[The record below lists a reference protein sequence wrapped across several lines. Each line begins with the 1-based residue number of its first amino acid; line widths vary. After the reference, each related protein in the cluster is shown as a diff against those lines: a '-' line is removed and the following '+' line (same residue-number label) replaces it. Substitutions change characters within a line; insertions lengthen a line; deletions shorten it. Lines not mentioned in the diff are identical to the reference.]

1 MYMSEWIPKA
11 SCSFHILPR
20 PQCGW
25 LSETGVRMATV
36 SGLSAILIANILIP
50 IAVTFF
56 SSGFFPYKPLTS
68 GLARSE
74 DVESQFEAPFDKVI
88 FMVVDALRSDF
99 VYSNVS
105 GFSFTQSLIRSGA
118 ALPFTAHASSPTVT
132 MPRLKAMTTG
142 STPSFLDVIFNIAE
156 SDMSSTLALQDTWL
170 AQLRA
175 RGGRLVMYGDDTWL
189 KLFPG
194 MFDRA
199 DGTTSFYVSDFT
211 EVDHNVT
218 RHVSMELTQK
228 DWSAFIMHFL
238 GLDHIGHKLGP
249 RSPHMLTKQREMD
262 SVVGELYASI
272 EREEHLQ
279 STLLV
284 LCGDHGMNEAGN
296 HGGSSSG
303 ETSPALLLISPL
315 FKSMGGPSREA
326 PVDIPDDFQ
335 CYRTVDQTDI
345 IPTLAG
351 LLGFPIPLNSL
362 GVFIPDV
369 LDMWHLLMGIN
380 HNSNSIE
387 DHAKLELALNHF
399 LPLAQKLLISAA
411 SNYNFPHLLIGI
423 SIMALVVSLLL
434 SDVCKLLSRSLHS
447 GTFLAGLLICYG
459 GMMFASSYVE
469 EEHQFWNWA
478 FTAWAFFLHSVKEY
492 SVGNR
497 TPQLLQSLAKFAS
510 DKETEIEAICNTNH
524 QEFVASVNQ
533 LLRIREGTVSLTAEI
548 LDLNQAIQASTERLA
563 EQKRALVES
572 RGHRQNIDETS
583 RAIQGCLEVL
593 RLANQIHD
601 LLSRKNHYAALRA
614 LEEIQNVHLK
624 GVIQYKIAE
633 MIQRSVPATRKI
645 IAEAVMSDLN
655 TWLYRIREM
664 SQYLGEIALYH
675 TDLRKSRQK
684 ERAEILPYL
693 GQFKLNS
700 AIELVSDESEEYDLL
715 QNDELQVD
723 FTPLLECL
731 HIHRSLGRIDTF
743 RLEYANTRRHQ
754 KELLLPTSVTL
765 IDEDGACLHNLL
777 EEMAGFAIVER
788 STMIRIPDL
797 RSPVDVD
804 ELWDSMCQ
812 GAVNLIQ
819 RALREVD
826 NAESLLKIKNLIALF
841 MQTMNTWGF
850 PVGVFD
856 TFLLTLFRK
865 YADLLKKRFSD
876 DFQEIVS
883 TDDYMPMP
891 IQTFEEYEKVLNV
904 SWYNPETPR
913 EEQVFPCVL
922 PFSQMYPLCCI
933 DIRNFLNQ
941 FYFFAN
947 DDFPHANVIDETLK
961 EALDELLSNKVCD
974 TLVERLSS
982 QYLGQIV
989 QILINLEHFEH
1000 ACRELELLLA
1010 AARSQNSSG
1019 EIVML
1024 HATEKFRNNKK
1035 AAEKRIFEV
1044 VNSKIDDLIETA
1056 EYDWMASIP
1065 PTEPSNYMQTLT
1077 RFLSNIMNSTLLG
1090 LPTEI
1095 KELIYFDAL
1104 SHAAN
1109 MILALPLSPEVK
1121 KINTHGVLAL
1131 TKDVEYLYQFVDS
1144 LGVPILRENLDEL
1157 QQTVQ
1162 LMQADNTDEFYD
1174 ISTRNKKYGRVDAIN
1189 GPVLLEKIARNVQS
1203 PTKIDKFATLSSRF
1217 GKKS

>member
-1 MYMSEWIPKA
+1 MSPAIP
-11 SCSFHILPR
+11 SRNESHVLNQIIISPSDTDYLD
-20 PQCGW
+20 Q
-25 LSETGVRMATV
+25 
-36 SGLSAILIANILIP
+36 LIP
-50 IAVTFF
+50 
-56 SSGFFPYKPLTS
+56 
-68 GLARSE
+68 
-74 DVESQFEAPFDKVI
+74 
-88 FMVVDALRSDF
+88 
-99 VYSNVS
+99 
-105 GFSFTQSLIRSGA
+105 
-118 ALPFTAHASSPTVT
+118 
-132 MPRLKAMTTG
+132 
-142 STPSFLDVIFNIAE
+142 
-156 SDMSSTLALQDTWL
+156 
-170 AQLRA
+170 
-175 RGGRLVMYGDDTWL
+175 
-189 KLFPG
+189 
-194 MFDRA
+194 
-199 DGTTSFYVSDFT
+199 
-211 EVDHNVT
+211 
-218 RHVSMELTQK
+218 
-228 DWSAFIMHFL
+228 
-238 GLDHIGHKLGP
+238 
-249 RSPHMLTKQREMD
+249 
-262 SVVGELYASI
+262 SI
-272 EREEHLQ
+272 
-279 STLLV
+279 
-284 LCGDHGMNEAGN
+284 
-296 HGGSSSG
+296 
-303 ETSPALLLISPL
+303 
-315 FKSMGGPSREA
+315 
-326 PVDIPDDFQ
+326 
-335 CYRTVDQTDI
+335 
-345 IPTLAG
+345 
-351 LLGFPIPLNSL
+351 
-362 GVFIPDV
+362 
-369 LDMWHLLMGIN
+369 
-380 HNSNSIE
+380 
-387 DHAKLELALNHF
+387 
-399 LPLAQKLLISAA
+399 
-411 SNYNFPHLLIGI
+411 
-423 SIMALVVSLLL
+423 
-434 SDVCKLLSRSLHS
+434 
-447 GTFLAGLLICYG
+447 
-459 GMMFASSYVE
+459 
-469 EEHQFWNWA
+469 
-478 FTAWAFFLHSVKEY
+478 KEY
-492 SVGNR
+492 SIGNR
-497 TPQLLQSLAKFAS
+497 TSQLLQSLAKFAS
-510 DKETEIEAICNTNH
+510 DKEAEIEAICNTNH
-524 QEFVASVNQ
+524 QEFVASINQ

-548 LDLNQAIQASTERLA
+548 LDLNQSIQASTERLA

-572 RGHRQNIDETS
+572 RSHRQNIDES
-583 RAIQGCLEVL
+583 SGAIQDCLEVL

-614 LEEIQNVHLK
+614 LEELQNVHLK
-624 GVIQYKIAE
+624 GVTQYKIAE
-633 MIQRSVPATRKI
+633 MIQRSVPATQKI

-684 ERAEILPYL
+684 ERAGALPYL

-731 HIHRSLGRIDTF
+731 HIHRSLGRIDMF
-743 RLEYANTRRHQ
+743 RLEYANTRRRQ
-754 KELLLPTSVTL
+754 KELLLPTSITL

-788 STMIRIPDL
+788 STMKRIPDL
-797 RSPVDVD
+797 RSPIDVD

-812 GAVNLIQ
+812 AAVSLIMK
-819 RALREVD
+819 ALREVD

-841 MQTMNTWGF
+841 MQTMNTWDF

-856 TFLLTLFRK
+856 TFLLTLFEK

-891 IQTFEEYEKVLNV
+891 IQTIEEYEKVLNV
-904 SWYNPETPR
+904 SWYNPEKPH
-913 EEQVFPCVL
+913 EEQMFPCVL

-947 DDFPHANVIDETLK
+947 DDFPHTNVIDETLK
-961 EALDELLSNKVCD
+961 DALDELLSNKVCD

-1010 AARSQNSSG
+1010 AARSQTSASEFVKLN
-1019 EIVML
+1019 
-1024 HATEKFRNNKK
+1024 ATEKFKNNKK

-1056 EYDWMASIP
+1056 EYEWMAHIP

-1109 MILALPLSPEVK
+1109 MILALPLSSDVK
-1121 KINTHGVLAL
+1121 KINTNGVLAL
-1131 TKDVEYLYQFVDS
+1131 AKDVEYLYQFVDS

-1189 GPVLLEKIARNVQS
+1189 GPVLLEKIMRTVQS
-1203 PTKIDKFATLSSRF
+1203 SAKTDKFATLSSRF

>member
-1 MYMSEWIPKA
+1 MSPAIPSRNEA
-11 SCSFHILPR
+11 HVLNQIIISPSDTDYLD
-20 PQCGW
+20 Q
-25 LSETGVRMATV
+25 
-36 SGLSAILIANILIP
+36 LIP
-50 IAVTFF
+50 
-56 SSGFFPYKPLTS
+56 
-68 GLARSE
+68 
-74 DVESQFEAPFDKVI
+74 
-88 FMVVDALRSDF
+88 
-99 VYSNVS
+99 
-105 GFSFTQSLIRSGA
+105 
-118 ALPFTAHASSPTVT
+118 
-132 MPRLKAMTTG
+132 
-142 STPSFLDVIFNIAE
+142 
-156 SDMSSTLALQDTWL
+156 
-170 AQLRA
+170 
-175 RGGRLVMYGDDTWL
+175 
-189 KLFPG
+189 
-194 MFDRA
+194 
-199 DGTTSFYVSDFT
+199 
-211 EVDHNVT
+211 
-218 RHVSMELTQK
+218 
-228 DWSAFIMHFL
+228 
-238 GLDHIGHKLGP
+238 
-249 RSPHMLTKQREMD
+249 
-262 SVVGELYASI
+262 SI
-272 EREEHLQ
+272 
-279 STLLV
+279 
-284 LCGDHGMNEAGN
+284 
-296 HGGSSSG
+296 
-303 ETSPALLLISPL
+303 
-315 FKSMGGPSREA
+315 
-326 PVDIPDDFQ
+326 
-335 CYRTVDQTDI
+335 
-345 IPTLAG
+345 
-351 LLGFPIPLNSL
+351 
-362 GVFIPDV
+362 
-369 LDMWHLLMGIN
+369 
-380 HNSNSIE
+380 
-387 DHAKLELALNHF
+387 
-399 LPLAQKLLISAA
+399 
-411 SNYNFPHLLIGI
+411 
-423 SIMALVVSLLL
+423 
-434 SDVCKLLSRSLHS
+434 
-447 GTFLAGLLICYG
+447 
-459 GMMFASSYVE
+459 
-469 EEHQFWNWA
+469 
-478 FTAWAFFLHSVKEY
+478 KEY
-492 SVGNR
+492 SIGNR
-497 TPQLLQSLAKFAS
+497 TSQLLQSLAKFAS
-510 DKETEIEAICNTNH
+510 EKEAEIEAICNTNH

-548 LDLNQAIQASTERLA
+548 LDLNQSIQASTERLA
-563 EQKRALVES
+563 EQKRALVDS
-572 RGHRQNIDETS
+572 RSHRQNIDES
-583 RAIQGCLEVL
+583 SGAIQDCLEVL

-614 LEEIQNVHLK
+614 LEELQNVHLK
-624 GVIQYKIAE
+624 GVTQYKIAE
-633 MIQRSVPATRKI
+633 MIQRSVPATQKI

-684 ERAEILPYL
+684 ERAEALPYL

-731 HIHRSLGRIDTF
+731 HIHRSLGRIDMF
-743 RLEYANTRRHQ
+743 RLEYANTRRRQ
-754 KELLLPTSVTL
+754 KELLLPTSITL

-788 STMIRIPDL
+788 STMKRIPDL
-797 RSPVDVD
+797 RSPIDVD

-812 GAVNLIQ
+812 VAVNLIMK
-819 RALREVD
+819 ALREVD

-841 MQTMNTWGF
+841 MQTMNTWDF

-856 TFLLTLFRK
+856 TFLLTLFEK

-891 IQTFEEYEKVLNV
+891 IQTIEEYEKVLNV
-904 SWYNPETPR
+904 SWYNPEKPH
-913 EEQVFPCVL
+913 EEQMFPCVL

-947 DDFPHANVIDETLK
+947 DDFPHTNVIDETLK
-961 EALDELLSNKVCD
+961 DALDELLSNKVCD

-982 QYLGQIV
+982 HYLGQIV

-1010 AARSQNSSG
+1010 AARSQTSSS
-1019 EIVML
+1019 EFVML
-1024 HATEKFRNNKK
+1024 NATGKFKNNKK

-1056 EYDWMASIP
+1056 EYDWMAHIP

-1109 MILALPLSPEVK
+1109 MILALPLSSDVK
-1121 KINTHGVLAL
+1121 KINTNGVLAL
-1131 TKDVEYLYQFVDS
+1131 AKDVEYLYEFVDS

-1189 GPVLLEKIARNVQS
+1189 GPVLLEKITRTVQS
-1203 PTKIDKFATLSSRF
+1203 SAKTDKFATLSSRF

>member
-1 MYMSEWIPKA
+1 MSPAIP
-11 SCSFHILPR
+11 SRNESHVLNQIIISPSDTDYLD
-20 PQCGW
+20 Q
-25 LSETGVRMATV
+25 
-36 SGLSAILIANILIP
+36 LIP
-50 IAVTFF
+50 
-56 SSGFFPYKPLTS
+56 
-68 GLARSE
+68 
-74 DVESQFEAPFDKVI
+74 
-88 FMVVDALRSDF
+88 
-99 VYSNVS
+99 
-105 GFSFTQSLIRSGA
+105 
-118 ALPFTAHASSPTVT
+118 
-132 MPRLKAMTTG
+132 
-142 STPSFLDVIFNIAE
+142 
-156 SDMSSTLALQDTWL
+156 
-170 AQLRA
+170 
-175 RGGRLVMYGDDTWL
+175 
-189 KLFPG
+189 
-194 MFDRA
+194 
-199 DGTTSFYVSDFT
+199 
-211 EVDHNVT
+211 
-218 RHVSMELTQK
+218 
-228 DWSAFIMHFL
+228 
-238 GLDHIGHKLGP
+238 
-249 RSPHMLTKQREMD
+249 
-262 SVVGELYASI
+262 SI
-272 EREEHLQ
+272 
-279 STLLV
+279 
-284 LCGDHGMNEAGN
+284 
-296 HGGSSSG
+296 
-303 ETSPALLLISPL
+303 
-315 FKSMGGPSREA
+315 
-326 PVDIPDDFQ
+326 
-335 CYRTVDQTDI
+335 
-345 IPTLAG
+345 
-351 LLGFPIPLNSL
+351 
-362 GVFIPDV
+362 
-369 LDMWHLLMGIN
+369 
-380 HNSNSIE
+380 
-387 DHAKLELALNHF
+387 
-399 LPLAQKLLISAA
+399 
-411 SNYNFPHLLIGI
+411 
-423 SIMALVVSLLL
+423 
-434 SDVCKLLSRSLHS
+434 
-447 GTFLAGLLICYG
+447 
-459 GMMFASSYVE
+459 
-469 EEHQFWNWA
+469 
-478 FTAWAFFLHSVKEY
+478 KEY
-492 SVGNR
+492 SIGNR
-497 TPQLLQSLAKFAS
+497 TSQLLQSLAKFAS
-510 DKETEIEAICNTNH
+510 DKEAEIEAICNTNH
-524 QEFVASVNQ
+524 QEFVASINQ

-548 LDLNQAIQASTERLA
+548 LDLNQSIQASTERLA

-572 RGHRQNIDETS
+572 RSHRQNIDES
-583 RAIQGCLEVL
+583 SGAIQDCLEVL

-614 LEEIQNVHLK
+614 LEELQNVHLK
-624 GVIQYKIAE
+624 GVTHYKIAE
-633 MIQRSVPATRKI
+633 MIQRSVPATQKI

-684 ERAEILPYL
+684 ERAGALPYL

-731 HIHRSLGRIDTF
+731 HIHRSLGRIDMF
-743 RLEYANTRRHQ
+743 RLEYANTRRRQ
-754 KELLLPTSVTL
+754 KELLLPTSITL

-788 STMIRIPDL
+788 STMKRIPDL
-797 RSPVDVD
+797 RSPMDVD

-812 GAVNLIQ
+812 AAVSLIMK
-819 RALREVD
+819 ALREVD

-841 MQTMNTWGF
+841 MQTMNTWDF

-856 TFLLTLFRK
+856 TFLLTLFEK

-891 IQTFEEYEKVLNV
+891 IQTVEEYEKVLNV
-904 SWYNPETPR
+904 SWYNPEKPHK
-913 EEQVFPCVL
+913 EQMFPCVL

-947 DDFPHANVIDETLK
+947 DDFPHTNVIDETLK
-961 EALDELLSNKVCD
+961 DALDELLSNKVCD

-1010 AARSQNSSG
+1010 AARSQTSSS
-1019 EIVML
+1019 EFVKL
-1024 HATEKFRNNKK
+1024 NATEKFKNNKK

-1056 EYDWMASIP
+1056 EYDWMAHIP

-1109 MILALPLSPEVK
+1109 MILALPLSSDVK
-1121 KINTHGVLAL
+1121 KINTNGVLAL
-1131 TKDVEYLYQFVDS
+1131 AKDVEYLYQFVDS

-1189 GPVLLEKIARNVQS
+1189 GPVLLEKIMRTVQS
-1203 PTKIDKFATLSSRF
+1203 AAKTDKFATLSSRF